1 VAVELLTYED
11 CVNHLADVFDAV
23 LSNTVK
29 LGRLARIAVDSVY
42 RDFPYRYNW
51 RYYQRRATFET
62 VASYSTGTIEYD
74 HTGGSSERLVTLTT
88 GTLPSWT
95 KFGRIIIDDVA
106 YRIATNPSSTT
117 LTLYEEDNPGDDVAA
132 GTTYT
137 LYRSEYPF
145 PADFRRNIRLYDT
158 TDEIEI
164 PLVLFGESQ
173 RLQVGVDKTPDTP
186 RRAYIR
192 NTGDYMGVWSIE
204 FMPPPSAA
212 RTYDL
217 SYEAKP
223 RDILT
228 VSYSTGTVS
237 TSGTTA
243 TFSSS
248 GLPASVLPG
257 AVVRFS
263 ADATA
268 VTNKFGSN
276 PFIEQRIL
284 VAKTSATV
292 WTLDQALT
300 TDATSDAYSV
310 SDPIDVHPG
319 AMTTAF
325 LRAIE
330 AEFAKLLNAKD
341 LAERM
346 AVADRTR
353 FQAYENE
360 PSDTYANAVF
370 GYEPE
375 QTWTTEA

>member
-1 VAVELLTYED
+1 MAVELLTYDD
-11 CVNHLADVFDAV
+11 CIQHLVDVYNFVDA
-23 LSNTVK
+23 TRI
-29 LGRLARIAVDSVY
+29 GRLARRAVDTVY
-42 RDFPYRYNW
+42 RDLPYKYNW

-62 VASYSTGTIEYD
+62 VAEYATGTIAYD
-74 HTGGSSERLVTLTT
+74 HTGGSSERLVTLSS
-88 GTLPSWT
+88 GTFPSWT

-117 LTLYEEDNPGDDVAA
+117 LTLYEEDNPGADVAA
-132 GTTYT
+132 GTSYT
-137 LYRSEYPF
+137 LYRSEYPL
-145 PADFRRNIRLYDT
+145 PADFRRNVKLYDT
-158 TDEIEI
+158 TDELEI
-164 PLVLFGESQ
+164 PMVEFAAAQ
-173 RLQVGVDKTPDTP
+173 HLQIGVDKEPDIP
-186 RRAYIR
+186 RCAYIR
-192 NTGDYMGVWSIE
+192 NTGDYMGVWSVE

-330 AEFAKLLNAKD
+330 AECAKMLNLKD
-341 LAERM
+341 VDARLTLA
-346 AVADRTR
+346 ARTL
-353 FQAYENE
+353 FQAMENE
-360 PSDTYANAVF
+360 PSAMYANDRFAHK
-370 GYEPE
+370 P
-375 QTWTTEA
+375 QITWTDGN